1 MIGGVSPAITREGGL
16 ILLSFGM
23 GVLLMASFDVLRIF
37 RQIITHGTFSLGVEY
52 IIYWLAC
59 SLLVFAMLYR
69 ENDGLLR
76 WFVLAGTALGMMV
89 ENHFLSPFIVRLISR
104 VIKKVLSFLGKVL
117 KFFSGPL
124 RRLGKRGKKV
134 CIFLKKQLKKIG
146 KAIKIGIS
154 KF

>member
-1 MIGGVSPAITREGGL
+1 MIGGVSPAITQEGGL
-16 ILLSFGM
+16 ILLSFGV
-23 GVLLMASFDVLRIF
+23 GVLLMASYDVLRIF
-37 RQIITHGTFSLGVEY
+37 RQIITHGTFFLGVED

-59 SLLVFAMLYR
+59 SLVVFAMLYR

-89 ENHFLSPFIVRLISR
+89 ENHFLSPFIVRLIST
-104 VIKKVLSFLGKVL
+104 VIKKVLFFLGKVL
-117 KFFSGPL
+117 KFLSGPMRAL
-124 RRLGKRGKKV
+124 AKRGKKV
-134 CIFLKKQLKKIG
+134 FIFLKKQLKKIG